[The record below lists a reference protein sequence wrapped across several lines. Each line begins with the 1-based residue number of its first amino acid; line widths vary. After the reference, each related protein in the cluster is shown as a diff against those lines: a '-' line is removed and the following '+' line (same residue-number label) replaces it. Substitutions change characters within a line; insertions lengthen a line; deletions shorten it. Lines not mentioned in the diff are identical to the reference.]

1 MKGQDENSETYTC
14 ANYLFSQMNVVS
26 MCVEFNTII
35 IIDEGLYVCFCSS
48 CKAQCAH
55 PSEARYSAIKIT
67 LMILLLLFS
76 SSSKEL
82 YEWVKGRNR

>member
-1 MKGQDENSETYTC
+1 
-14 ANYLFSQMNVVS
+14 MNVVS
-26 MCVEFNTII
+26 MFVEFNTII

-67 LMILLLLFS
+67 LIIIIILLLLIIIIVVVVVVDV
-76 SSSKEL
+76 ENC
-82 YEWVKGRNR
+82 RNGSRAVIDD